1 MTTTRH
7 AKGFDTVTRPPVEL
21 EIFAP
26 DGTVPPAAC
35 EAAVRTP
42 TLGKPLI
49 PTDRASG
56 RRPGRRRLTAL
67 AIGLAIIS
75 IAPASVVGDP
85 SSIRAKR
92 AEVARIQSEVAA
104 IDVKVA
110 QAAEAYNGAQ
120 YELTQIQGRIRQNS
134 RVLKGTAQQLK
145 VAQSILA
152 ERLRRLYVTPE
163 PSLVETVLVS
173 GSISSAVDQMDL
185 LQRSNEQDRVVVV
198 GIRRN
203 KRELEVARAQLATD
217 KVASEKNVA
226 ARDAQRQEVA
236 GLLRKREAVLSS
248 AKGDLGR
255 LIAQQQAAEKA
266 AAAEA
271 KRRALEAQQVSVA
284 PSVPSSGA
292 VAPVAAAGSGGG
304 NAAAVS
310 IAMQYLGVPYVWGG
324 ATPSGFDCSGLMTY
338 VFAQLGKSV
347 PHYTGA
353 IYAAFPKVASGDLQP
368 GDMVFFGSDL
378 HHMGMYIGNGQM
390 IHAPHTGDVVRI
402 ASIGDRSDYAG
413 AVRA

>member
-1 MTTTRH
+1 M
-7 AKGFDTVTRPPVEL
+7 TRPPVEL

-26 DGTVPPAAC
+26 DGTFPASAR

-49 PTDRASG
+49 PTGRASG

-67 AIGLAIIS
+67 CVGLAIMS
-75 IAPASVVGDP
+75 IAPAAVVGDP
-85 SSIRAKR
+85 ASIRAKR

-120 YELTQIQGRIRQNS
+120 YELTQIQGRIRQNG
-134 RVLKGTAQQLK
+134 RVLKGTARQLQA
-145 VAQSILA
+145 AQAILA
-152 ERLRRLYVTPE
+152 QRLRRLYVTPE

-203 KRELEVARAQLATD
+203 KLELEVARAQLATD
-217 KVASEKNVA
+217 KVAADKNVA
-226 ARDAQRQEVA
+226 QREAQRETVVA
-236 GLLRKREAVLSS
+236 LLSRRQTVLSS

-255 LIAQQQAAEKA
+255 LLEQARQAR
-266 AAAEA
+266 AAEA
-271 KRRALEAQQVSVA
+271 AEARRRALAAQQVTVA
-284 PSVPSSGA
+284 PTAPSGGA
-292 VAPVAAAGSGGG
+292 VAPVASAGSGTG
-304 NAAAVS
+304 NAAAVG

-338 VFAQLGKSV
+338 VFAKLGKSV

-353 IYAAFPKVASGDLQP
+353 IWAAFPKVASGDLQL

-378 HHMGMYIGNGQM
+378 HHMGMYIGGGQY
-390 IHAPHTGDVVRI
+390 INAPQTGDVVKI
-402 ASIGDRSDYAG
+402 SNLGDRSDYAG